1 MGVVDLKRIIISVL
15 LSAIIIFSMQ
25 LNSGVLAEGIRD
37 EVKIN
42 MTAEVGFDGYFKLG
56 NYTPFYFEIENKLKD
71 INGELQIELPDEM
84 DNLTVYSMQIN
95 LPNNS
100 TKKFVMNVPMNR
112 FLSKL
117 QVNIVEGKDKVFT
130 KSIKVS
136 PGANVETLGLGIL
149 SDDYESVKYINKIP
163 TGNNTQFS
171 TKTVKLTANMLSGNV
186 DILKNFNV
194 IVINNFDTSNLT
206 QEQYGAIKAWV
217 ADGGTL
223 LLGTGPSYSKT
234 LAIFKDDFIT
244 GEIGDVSTTS
254 TNQLYGVVQGS
265 AAGQDMQL
273 STLNM
278 SFKDSNIVV
287 AEGNTAL
294 VAKVAKGNGSVA
306 VAAFDLGLEPLS
318 SWVGRSSF
326 SEKLLQKL
334 MPDLYTNPYYSKDI
348 YMNNNMYA
356 VDNSLRNIP
365 ELPKTN
371 TRNLLILLIAYI
383 IAVAPLSYL
392 VLRKLDKREWMWLTV
407 PVTSL
412 VFAFAIYMTGFGT
425 RMNEPIVNIINI
437 VEFGS
442 NGSATPKSFAGVFT
456 PNKSDIRVEA
466 TGGMN
471 IKPIALNIY
480 DQRGP
485 GINNDDKKEK
495 QIVTKV
501 TVSPKTIVE
510 FYKTSVWSMKTLIL
524 SDNENLSGK
533 FDVKI
538 NHTKNAY
545 QGSIT
550 NKSGFDLEEC
560 YIATSNEVIDIG
572 QIKNGE
578 TIEVKD
584 KSGKY
589 YSYPYEM
596 INAIYQD
603 PHQGRKPGQK
613 ITPEEIDKFR
623 KSMQKRQIMEYYLMG
638 GGQGIKGAKLIG
650 WSTNPMVKDILVNGK
665 TTKKYEK
672 NFIVSDASITFKIGN
687 KVSYPMGYIQPVI
700 TKNNLTNGNYD
711 EYGKM
716 FYGRGEVE
724 ISFQIDKDIVPDYIK
739 TQYTINQGGQSQVK
753 QFIWNYQSKTWEE
766 GNYSAFN
773 IDKERISKYV
783 ENNNMRLKF
792 EMYDGNVQLPQ
803 ISVEGSVK

>member
-1 MGVVDLKRIIISVL
+1 MKRVVVSIVL
-15 LSAIIIFSMQ
+15 IVAMILSIQSYKVVF
-25 LNSGVLAEGIRD
+25 AEGIRD

-42 MTAEVGFDGYFKLG
+42 MTVEVGFDGYYKLG
-56 NYTPFYFEIENKLKD
+56 NYAPFYFEIENKLKD

-95 LPNNS
+95 LPQNS
-100 TKKFVMNVPMNR
+100 TKKFVMNVPMSR

-117 QVNIVEGKDKVFT
+117 QVNIVEGKNKVFT
-130 KSIKVS
+130 KSIKLS
-136 PGANVETLGLGIL
+136 PGANIETFGLGIL

-163 TGNNTQFS
+163 TGNMAQFS
-171 TKTVKLTANMLSGNV
+171 TKTVKLTANMISDNI

-206 QEQYGAIKAWV
+206 QEQYAALKAWV
-217 ADGGTL
+217 VDGGTL

-244 GEIGDVSTTS
+244 GEIGDVSNVS
-254 TNQLYGVVQGS
+254 TNQLYSVAQGKVTGE
-265 AAGQDMQL
+265 AMQL

-278 SFKDSNIVV
+278 SFKDSDILV
-287 AEGNTAL
+287 AEGNTVL
-294 VAKVAKGNGSVA
+294 VAKMPKGSGSVA

-318 SWVGRSSF
+318 SWVGRASF

-334 MPDLYTNPYYSKDI
+334 MPDLYSNPYNSKDI

-356 VDNSLRNIP
+356 IDNSLRNIP

-371 TRNLLILLIAYI
+371 TKNLLILLIAYI

-392 VLRKLDKREWMWLTV
+392 ILKKLDKREWMWLTV

-412 VFAFAIYMTGFGT
+412 IFAFVIYMTGFGT

-442 NGSATPKSFAGVFT
+442 NGNATPKSYAGVFT
-456 PNKSDIRVEA
+456 PNKSNIRVEA
-466 TGGMN
+466 AGGMN
-471 IKPIALNIY
+471 IKPITLNGY
-480 DQRGP
+480 DQRGM
-485 GINNDDKKEK
+485 GVNTDDKKEK
-495 QIVTKV
+495 LVVTKV
-501 TVSPKTIVE
+501 TVAPKTVVE
-510 FYKTSVWSMKTLIL
+510 FYRTSVWSMKTLAL

-538 NHTKNAY
+538 NHRASKY
-545 QGSIT
+545 QGTVT
-550 NKSGFDLEEC
+550 NNSGFDLQEC

-572 QIKNGE
+572 PIKNGE

-584 KSGKY
+584 KPGKY
-589 YSYPYEM
+589 YAYPYEM
-596 INAIYQD
+596 INAIYKD
-603 PHQGRKPGQK
+603 PYQGRKPGQK
-613 ITPEEIDKFR
+613 LTTQEIDEFR
-623 KSMQKRQIMEYYLMG
+623 KNMQKRQIMEYYLMG

-650 WSTNPMVKDILVNGK
+650 WSNNPIVKDILVNGK
-665 TTKKYEK
+665 TTEKYEK
-672 NFIVSDASITFKIGN
+672 NFIISNASITFKIGN

-700 TKNNLTNGNYD
+700 TKNSLTNGNYD

-716 FYGRGEVE
+716 FYGRGDVE
-724 ISFQIDKDIVPDYIK
+724 ISFQIDKEIHLDYAKI
-739 TQYTINQGGQSQVK
+739 QYTVNQGGQSQVK
-753 QFIWNYQSKTWEE
+753 QYIWNCQNNTWEE
-766 GNYSAFN
+766 GNYGAFN
-773 IDKERISKYV
+773 IDKEKLSKYV
-783 ENNNMRLKF
+783 DKDNNLKLKF

>member
-1 MGVVDLKRIIISVL
+1 
-15 LSAIIIFSMQ
+15 MQ
-25 LNSGVLAEGIRD
+25 LNDVVAADGIRD

-42 MTAEVGFDGYFKLG
+42 MKAEVGFDGYYKLG
-56 NYTPFYFEIENKLKD
+56 NYAPFYFEIENKLKD

-84 DNLTVYSMQIN
+84 DNLTVYAMQIN
-95 LPNNS
+95 LPMNS

-117 QVNIVEGKDKVFT
+117 QVNIVEGKNKVFT

-149 SDDYESVKYINKIP
+149 SDDYESIKYINKIP

-171 TKTVKLTANMLSGNV
+171 TKTVKLTANMISGNV
-186 DILKNFNV
+186 DTLKNFNI
-194 IVINNFDTSNLT
+194 IVINNFDTSNLN
-206 QEQYGAIKAWV
+206 QDQYGAIKTWV
-217 ADGGTL
+217 TDGGTL
-223 LLGTGPSYSKT
+223 ILGTGPSYSKT

-244 GEIGDVSTTS
+244 GEIGDVSTIS
-254 TNQLYGVVQGS
+254 TNQLYGVAQGS
-265 AAGQDMQL
+265 TVGESMAL

-278 SFKDSNIVV
+278 KFKDSTIVV
-287 AEGNTAL
+287 AEGSTDL
-294 VAKVAKGNGSVA
+294 VAKVNKGSGSVA
-306 VAAFDLGLEPLS
+306 IAAFDFGLEPLS

-334 MPDLYTNPYYSKDI
+334 TPDLFMNTYYGKGA
-348 YMNNNMYA
+348 YMNNNLYA
-356 VDNSLRNIP
+356 IDNSLRNIP

-371 TRNLLILLIAYI
+371 TRNLMILLIAYI
-383 IAVAPLSYL
+383 IVVAPLSYL
-392 VLRKLDKREWMWLTV
+392 ILKKLDKREWMWLTV

-412 VFAFAIYMTGFGT
+412 VFAFLIYMTGFGT

-442 NGSATPKSFAGVFT
+442 NNSASPKSFAGVFT
-456 PNKSDIRVEA
+456 PNKSNIRVEA
-466 TGGMN
+466 ADGMN

-485 GINNDDKKEK
+485 GINIDDKKEK
-495 QIVTKV
+495 EVVTKV
-501 TVSPKTIVE
+501 TVSPKTVVE
-510 FYKTSVWSMKTLIL
+510 FYRTSVWSLKTLVL
-524 SDNENLSGK
+524 GGNESLSGN

-560 YIATSNEVIDIG
+560 YIATSNEVINIG
-572 QIKNGE
+572 PIKNGE
-578 TIEVKD
+578 IIEVKD

-603 PHQGRKPGQK
+603 PYQGRKPGQK
-613 ITPEEIDKFR
+613 VTKQEIDEFR

-650 WSTNPMVKDILVNGK
+650 WSTNAIAKDILVNGK

-672 NFIVSDASITFKIGN
+672 NFIVSDASITFKVGN

-700 TKNNLTNGNYD
+700 TKNSLTNGSYD

-716 FYGRGEVE
+716 FYGRGDVEV
-724 ISFQIDKDIVPDYIK
+724 SFQIDKDMVADYIK
-739 TQYTINQGGQSQVK
+739 LQYTVNQGGQSQVK
-753 QFIWNYQSKTWEE
+753 QFIWNYQNKTWEE
-766 GNYSAFN
+766 GNYSALN

-783 ENNNMRLKF
+783 DQSNNLRLKF

>member
-1 MGVVDLKRIIISVL
+1 MKRIMISIL
-15 LSAIIIFSMQ
+15 LIAIIIFSMQ
-25 LNSGVLAEGIRD
+25 SYNGVLAEGIRD

-42 MTAEVGFDGYFKLG
+42 MTAEVGFDGYYKLG
-56 NYTPFYFEIENKLKD
+56 NYAPFYFEIENKLKD

-100 TKKFVMNVPMNR
+100 TKKFVINVPMNR

-117 QVNIVEGKDKVFT
+117 QVNIVEGKNKVFT

-136 PGANVETLGLGIL
+136 PGANNETFGLGIL

-171 TKTVKLTANMLSGNV
+171 TKTVKLAANMLSDNV

-206 QEQYGAIKAWV
+206 QEQYGALKGWV
-217 ADGGTL
+217 IEGGTL
-223 LLGTGPSYSKT
+223 LIGTGPSYSKT

-244 GEIGDVSTTS
+244 GEIGDVSTIS
-254 TNQLYGVVQGS
+254 TNQLYGVAQGS
-265 AAGQDMQL
+265 ASGEAMQL

-287 AEGNTAL
+287 SEGNAVL
-294 VAKVAKGNGSVA
+294 VAKMAKGSGSVA

-318 SWVGRSSF
+318 SWVGRTSF

-334 MPDLYTNPYYSKDI
+334 LPELYTNPYFSKDI

-356 VDNSLRNIP
+356 IDNSLRNIP
-365 ELPKTN
+365 ELPKAN

-383 IAVAPLSYL
+383 IVVAPLSYL
-392 VLRKLDKREWMWLTV
+392 ILKKLDKREWMWLTV

-412 VFAFAIYMTGFGT
+412 IFAFVIYMTGFGT

-442 NGSATPKSFAGVFT
+442 NGNATPKSFAGVFT
-456 PNKSDIRVEA
+456 PNKSNIRVEA
-466 TGGMN
+466 ADGMN
-471 IKPIALNIY
+471 IKPIALNGY
-480 DQRGP
+480 DQRGM
-485 GINNDDKKEK
+485 GVNIEDKKEK
-495 QIVTKV
+495 QVVAKV
-501 TVSPKTIVE
+501 TVSPKTVVE
-510 FYKTSVWSMKTLIL
+510 FYRTSVWSMKTLVL
-524 SDNENLSGK
+524 SDNENISGK

-538 NHTKNAY
+538 NHTKSAY
-545 QGSIT
+545 QGIVT
-550 NKSGFDLEEC
+550 NNSGFDLQEC

-572 QIKNGE
+572 PIKNGE
-578 TIEVKD
+578 TVEVKD

-589 YSYPYEM
+589 YAYPYEI
-596 INAIYQD
+596 INAIYRD
-603 PHQGRKPGQK
+603 PYQGRKSGQK
-613 ITPEEIDKFR
+613 LTTQEIDEFR
-623 KSMQKRQIMEYYLMG
+623 KSIQKRQIMEYYLMG

-650 WSTNPMVKDILVNGK
+650 WSTNTIVKDILVNGK

-672 NFIVSDASITFKIGN
+672 NFIISDATITFKIGN

-700 TKNNLTNGNYD
+700 TKNSLTNGSYD

-716 FYGRGEVE
+716 FYGRGDVE
-724 ISFQIDKDIVPDYIK
+724 MSIQIDKDIVPDYVKI
-739 TQYTINQGGQSQVK
+739 QYTVNQGGQSQVK
-753 QFIWNYQSKTWEE
+753 QFIWNCQNKTWEE

-773 IDKERISKYV
+773 IDKDRIAKYID
-783 ENNNMRLKF
+783 NNNIKLKF
-792 EMYDGNVQLPQ
+792 ELYDGNVQLPQ

>member
-1 MGVVDLKRIIISVL
+1 MKRIIISIL
-15 LSAIIIFSMQ
+15 LVAIIIFSMQ
-25 LNSGVLAEGIRD
+25 SNSVVLAEGLRD

-42 MTAEVGFDGYFKLG
+42 VKAEVGFDGYYKLG

-84 DNLTVYSMQIN
+84 DNLTVYAMQIN

-130 KSIKVS
+130 KSVKVS
-136 PGANVETLGLGIL
+136 PGANVETLGLGVL

-163 TGNNTQFS
+163 TGNSTQYS
-171 TKTVKLTANMLSGNV
+171 TKTVRLTADMISDNV

-194 IVINNFDTSNLT
+194 IVVNNFDTSNLT

-234 LAIFKDDFIT
+234 LAIFKDDFIK
-244 GEIGDVSTTS
+244 GEIGDISTIS
-254 TNQLYGVVQGS
+254 TNQLYDVAQGS
-265 AAGQDMQL
+265 ATGESMNL
-273 STLNM
+273 SALSM
-278 SFKDSNIVV
+278 SFKDSSIVV
-287 AEGNTAL
+287 AEGSTAL
-294 VAKVAKGNGSVA
+294 VVKMAKGNGSVS

-318 SWVGRSSF
+318 GWVGRTSF

-334 MPDLYTNPYYSKDI
+334 MPDLYSNPYYSKDI
-348 YMNNNMYA
+348 HMNNNMYA

-365 ELPKTN
+365 ELPKAN
-371 TRNLLILLIAYI
+371 TRNILILLIAYI
-383 IAVAPLSYL
+383 ILVAPLNYL
-392 VLRKLDKREWMWLTV
+392 ILKKIDKREWMWLTV
-407 PVTSL
+407 PATSL
-412 VFAFAIYMTGFGT
+412 VFAFIIFMTGFGT

-466 TGGMN
+466 ADGMN
-471 IKPIALNIY
+471 IKPIALNMY
-480 DQRGP
+480 EQRGSA
-485 GINNDDKKEK
+485 INTDDKKEK

-510 FYKTSVWSMKTLIL
+510 FYRTSVWSMKTLVL
-524 SDNENLSGK
+524 SNNENLSGK
-533 FDVKI
+533 FDIKI

-545 QGSIT
+545 QGTVT
-550 NKSGFDLEEC
+550 NKSGFDLQES
-560 YIATSNEVIDIG
+560 YVVTSNEVIEIG
-572 QIKNGE
+572 AIKIGE

-603 PHQGRKPGQK
+603 PYQGRKPGQK
-613 ITPEEIDKFR
+613 ITAQEIDEFR
-623 KSMQKRQIMEYYLMG
+623 NSIQKRQIIEYYLTG
-638 GGQGIKGAKLIG
+638 GGQAIKGAKLIG
-650 WSTNPMVKDILVNGK
+650 WSSDSIAKDILVNGK
-665 TTKKYEK
+665 ITKKYEK
-672 NFIVSDASITFKIGN
+672 NLIVSDASITFKIGN
-687 KVSYPMGYIQPVI
+687 RISYPMGYIQPVV
-700 TKNNLTNGNYD
+700 TKNSLTNGNYD

-716 FYGRGEVE
+716 FYGRGDVE
-724 ISFQIDKDIVPDYIK
+724 ISFQLDNGMVPEYIK
-739 TQYTINQGGQSQVK
+739 TQYTVNQGGQSQVK
-753 QFIWNYQSKTWEE
+753 QFIWNYQSNTWEE

-773 IDKERISKYV
+773 IDKDRISKYV
-783 ENNNMRLKF
+783 DQNNMRLKF

>member
-1 MGVVDLKRIIISVL
+1 MKRIIISVL
-15 LSAIIIFSMQ
+15 LVAIIILSMQ
-25 LNSGVLAEGIRD
+25 LNDVVAADGIRD

-42 MTAEVGFDGYFKLG
+42 MKAEVGFDGYYKLG
-56 NYTPFYFEIENKLKD
+56 NYAPFYFEIENKLKD

-84 DNLTVYSMQIN
+84 DNLTVYAMQIN
-95 LPNNS
+95 LPMNS

-117 QVNIVEGKDKVFT
+117 QVNIVEGKNKVFT

-149 SDDYESVKYINKIP
+149 SDDYESIKYINKIP

-171 TKTVKLTANMLSGNV
+171 TKTVKLTANMISGNV
-186 DILKNFNV
+186 DTLKNFNI
-194 IVINNFDTSNLT
+194 IVINNFDTSNLN
-206 QEQYGAIKAWV
+206 QDQYGAIKTWV
-217 ADGGTL
+217 TDGGTL
-223 LLGTGPSYSKT
+223 ILGTGPSYSKT

-244 GEIGDVSTTS
+244 GEIGDVSTIS
-254 TNQLYGVVQGS
+254 TNQLYGVAQGS
-265 AAGQDMQL
+265 TVGESMAL

-278 SFKDSNIVV
+278 KFKDSTIVV
-287 AEGNTAL
+287 AEGSTDL
-294 VAKVAKGNGSVA
+294 VAKVNKGSGSVA
-306 VAAFDLGLEPLS
+306 IAAFDFGLEPLS

-334 MPDLYTNPYYSKDI
+334 TPDLFMNTYYGKGA
-348 YMNNNMYA
+348 YMNNNLYA
-356 VDNSLRNIP
+356 IDNSLRNIP

-371 TRNLLILLIAYI
+371 TRNLMILLIAYI
-383 IAVAPLSYL
+383 IVVAPLSYL
-392 VLRKLDKREWMWLTV
+392 ILKKLDKREWMWLTV

-412 VFAFAIYMTGFGT
+412 VFAFLIYMTGFGT

-442 NGSATPKSFAGVFT
+442 NNSASPKSFAGVFT
-456 PNKSDIRVEA
+456 PNKSNIRVEA
-466 TGGMN
+466 ADGMN

-485 GINNDDKKEK
+485 GINIDDKKEK
-495 QIVTKV
+495 EVVTKV
-501 TVSPKTIVE
+501 TVSPKTVVE
-510 FYKTSVWSMKTLIL
+510 FYRTSVWSLKTLVL
-524 SDNENLSGK
+524 GGNESLSGN

-560 YIATSNEVIDIG
+560 YIATSNEVINIG
-572 QIKNGE
+572 PIKNGE
-578 TIEVKD
+578 IIEVKD

-603 PHQGRKPGQK
+603 PYQGRKPGQK
-613 ITPEEIDKFR
+613 VTKQEIDEFR

-650 WSTNPMVKDILVNGK
+650 WSTNAIAKDILVNGK

-672 NFIVSDASITFKIGN
+672 NFIVSDASITFKVGN

-700 TKNNLTNGNYD
+700 TKNSLTNGSYD

-716 FYGRGEVE
+716 FYGRGDVEV
-724 ISFQIDKDIVPDYIK
+724 SFQIDKDMVADYIK
-739 TQYTINQGGQSQVK
+739 LQYTVNQGGQSQVK
-753 QFIWNYQSKTWEE
+753 QFIWNYQNKTWEE
-766 GNYSAFN
+766 GNYSALN

-783 ENNNMRLKF
+783 DQSNNLRLKF

>member
-1 MGVVDLKRIIISVL
+1 MKRIIISVL
-15 LSAIIIFSMQ
+15 LIAIMIFSLQ
-25 LNSGVLAEGIRD
+25 SYSGVLAEGIRD

-42 MTAEVGFDGYFKLG
+42 MVTEVGFDGYYKLG
-56 NYTPFYFEIENKLKD
+56 NYVPFYFEIENKLKD

-84 DNLTVYSMQIN
+84 DNLTVYSMQVN

-117 QVNIVEGKDKVFT
+117 QVNIVEGKNKVFT

-136 PGANVETLGLGIL
+136 PGANVETFGLGIL

-171 TKTVKLTANMLSGNV
+171 TKTIKLTANMLSDNV

-206 QEQYGAIKAWV
+206 QEQYGALKAWV
-217 ADGGTL
+217 TDGGTL

-244 GEIGDVSTTS
+244 GEIGDVSTVS
-254 TNQLYGVVQGS
+254 TKQLYNVAQGS
-265 AAGQDMQL
+265 ASGETMQL

-278 SFKDSNIVV
+278 SFKDGNAVV
-287 AEGNTAL
+287 AEGATAL
-294 VAKVAKGNGSVA
+294 VVKVPKGSGSVA

-318 SWVGRSSF
+318 SWVGRASF

-334 MPDLYTNPYYSKDI
+334 LPDLYTNPYLSKDI
-348 YMNNNMYA
+348 YMNNNIYA
-356 VDNSLRNIP
+356 IDNSLRNIP

-371 TRNLLILLIAYI
+371 TRNLLVLLIAYI
-383 IAVAPLSYL
+383 ILVAPLSYL
-392 VLRKLDKREWMWLTV
+392 ILKRIDKREWMWLTV

-412 VFAFAIYMTGFGT
+412 IFAFVIYMTGFGT
-425 RMNEPIVNIINI
+425 RMNEPIVNVINI

-442 NGSATPKSFAGVFT
+442 NGYATPKSFAGVFT
-456 PNKSDIRVEA
+456 PNKSNIKVEA
-466 TGGMN
+466 AEGMN
-471 IKPIALNIY
+471 IKPISLNVY

-485 GINNDDKKEK
+485 GVNADNKKEK
-495 QIVTKV
+495 QVVTKV
-501 TVSPKTIVE
+501 TVSPKTVVE
-510 FYKTSVWSMKTLIL
+510 FYRTSVWSMKTLIL
-524 SDNENLSGK
+524 SGNENLSGK

-538 NHTKNAY
+538 NHTKSAY
-545 QGSIT
+545 QGTVT
-550 NKSGFDLEEC
+550 NNSGFDLQEC
-560 YIATSNEVIDIG
+560 YIATSNEVINIG
-572 QIKNGE
+572 PIKNGE
-578 TIEVKD
+578 TVEVKD
-584 KSGKY
+584 KKGKY

-603 PHQGRKPGQK
+603 PNQGRKAGQK
-613 ITPEEIDKFR
+613 LTTQEIDEFR
-623 KSMQKRQIMEYYLMG
+623 KSMQKRQIMEYYLNG
-638 GGQGIKGAKLIG
+638 GGQGIKGAKLVG
-650 WSTNPMVKDILVNGK
+650 WSTNPIVKDIMVNGK
-665 TTKKYEK
+665 TTKRYEK
-672 NFIVSDASITFKIGN
+672 NFIVANASITFKVGN

-700 TKNNLTNGNYD
+700 TKNSLTNGSYD

-716 FYGRGEVE
+716 FYGRGDVE
-724 ISFQIDKDIVPDYIK
+724 ISFQIDKDIVPEYIK
-739 TQYTINQGGQSQVK
+739 TQYTLNQGGQSQVK
-753 QFIWNYQSKTWEE
+753 QFIWNYQTKTWEE

-773 IDKERISKYV
+773 IDKDRIAKYV
-783 ENNNMRLKF
+783 DQNNMRLKF

>member
-1 MGVVDLKRIIISVL
+1 VVSIVL
-15 LSAIIIFSMQ
+15 IAAMIFSIQ
-25 LNSGVLAEGIRD
+25 SYKVVFAEGIRD

-42 MTAEVGFDGYFKLG
+42 MTAEVGFDGYYKLG
-56 NYTPFYFEIENKLKD
+56 NYAPFYFEIENKLKD
-71 INGELQIELPDEM
+71 INGELQIELPDDM

-95 LPNNS
+95 LPQNS
-100 TKKFVMNVPMNR
+100 TKKFVMNVPMSR

-117 QVNIVEGKDKVFT
+117 QVNIVEGKNKVFT
-130 KSIKVS
+130 KSIKLS
-136 PGANVETLGLGIL
+136 PGANIETFGLGIL

-163 TGNNTQFS
+163 TGNMAQFS
-171 TKTVKLTANMLSGNV
+171 TKTVKLTANMISDNI

-206 QEQYGAIKAWV
+206 QEQYGALKAWV
-217 ADGGTL
+217 IDGGTL

-234 LAIFKDDFIT
+234 LAIFKDNFIT
-244 GEIGDVSTTS
+244 GEIGDVSTIS
-254 TNQLYGVVQGS
+254 TNQLYSVAQGKVN
-265 AAGQDMQL
+265 GETMQL

-278 SFKDSNIVV
+278 SFKDSDILV
-287 AEGNTAL
+287 AEGNTVL
-294 VAKVAKGNGSVA
+294 VAKVVKGSGSVA

-318 SWVGRSSF
+318 SWVGRASF

-334 MPDLYTNPYYSKDI
+334 MPDLYTNPYNSKDI

-356 VDNSLRNIP
+356 IDNSLRNIP

-371 TRNLLILLIAYI
+371 TKNLLILLIAYI

-392 VLRKLDKREWMWLTV
+392 ILKKLDKREWMWLTV

-412 VFAFAIYMTGFGT
+412 IFAFVIYMTGFGT

-442 NGSATPKSFAGVFT
+442 NGNATPKSFAGVFT
-456 PNKSDIRVEA
+456 PNKSNIRVEA
-466 TGGMN
+466 AGGMN
-471 IKPIALNIY
+471 IKPITLNGY
-480 DQRGP
+480 DQRGM
-485 GINNDDKKEK
+485 GVNNDDKKEK
-495 QIVTKV
+495 LVVTKV
-501 TVSPKTIVE
+501 TVAPKTVVE
-510 FYKTSVWSMKTLIL
+510 FYRTSVWSMKTLAL

-538 NHTKNAY
+538 NHRASKY
-545 QGSIT
+545 QGTVT
-550 NKSGFDLEEC
+550 NNSGFDLQEC

-572 QIKNGE
+572 PIKNGE

-589 YSYPYEM
+589 YAYPYEM
-596 INAIYQD
+596 INAIYKD
-603 PHQGRKPGQK
+603 PYQGRKPGQK
-613 ITPEEIDKFR
+613 LTTQEMDEFR
-623 KSMQKRQIMEYYLMG
+623 KNMQKRQIMEYYLMG

-650 WSTNPMVKDILVNGK
+650 WSNNPIAKDILVNGK
-665 TTKKYEK
+665 TTEKYEK
-672 NFIVSDASITFKIGN
+672 NFIISNASITFKIGN

-716 FYGRGEVE
+716 FYGRGDVE
-724 ISFQIDKDIVPDYIK
+724 ISFQIDKEILLDYVK
-739 TQYTINQGGQSQVK
+739 TQYTVNQGGQSQVK
-753 QFIWNYQSKTWEE
+753 QYIWNCQNNTWEE
-766 GNYSAFN
+766 GNYGAFN
-773 IDKERISKYV
+773 IDKEKLSKYV
-783 ENNNMRLKF
+783 DKDNNLKLKF